1 LEPLGRVR
9 LGSCYQIK
17 RSRHDGSRVS
27 GGRRR
32 AIRGLRRLRHPAAA
46 GLTMVLTVLYVAG
59 AVVIT
64 AYMLVALLRP
74 DKF

>member
-1 LEPLGRVR
+1 
-9 LGSCYQIK
+9 
-17 RSRHDGSRVS
+17 
-27 GGRRR
+27 
-32 AIRGLRRLRHPAAA
+32 
-46 GLTMVLTVLYVAG
+46 MVLTVLYVAG